1 MPSSNTSR
9 RRLAM
14 ADTLPPVELT
24 APDIAPWQQGNTGVP
39 WVHRFDSGQPG
50 ARVLVQALTH
60 GNEICGAIAMDWLL
74 RQAWRPVAGCVTLA
88 FANVEAYARFDPAN
102 PFPSRC
108 VDEDFNRVWGDEQLL
123 GPRDSV
129 ELRRARALRPFVDE
143 ADFVLDIHSMSEA
156 CAPLMVCGTV
166 DKNAAFA
173 RALGTPA
180 ELLIDTGHPAGL
192 RMVERGGFSDPA
204 SPKRALLVECG
215 QHWERAAADVAID
228 TLVRFLGLT
237 GVADAGLGGGANA
250 PALATGAAPGARD
263 RSGGG
268 SISGLSLPA
277 ADRGPGRHPESRH
290 TAGARWRARL
300 AHALRQH
307 RAGDAG
313 HQEPQARRYG
323 RAPGQVRAFGLIL
336 SRRGAFASL
345 HPPRPGPAAASR
357 CGWLRARPAHPE

>member
-1 MPSSNTSR
+1 
-9 RRLAM
+9 M

-39 WVHRFDSGQPG
+39 WVHCFDSGQPG

-215 QHWERAAADVAID
+215 QHWERAAADVALD

-237 GVADAGLGGGANA
+237 GVADAAWVAAQTRLPLPPVQRLVRVTEAVVARSADFHFLLPTEGLGVIPKAGT
-250 PALATGAAPGARD
+250 PLARD
-263 RSGGG
+263 GEHVWHTPYDNTVLVMPGTKNLKPGGTAVR
-268 SISGLSLPA
+268 L
-277 ADRGPGRHPESRH
+277 GRFEP
-290 TAGARWRARL
+290 L
-300 AHALRQH
+300 A
-307 RAGDAG
+307 
-313 HQEPQARRYG
+313 
-323 RAPGQVRAFGLIL
+323 
-336 SRRGAFASL
+336 
-345 HPPRPGPAAASR
+345 
-357 CGWLRARPAHPE
+357 